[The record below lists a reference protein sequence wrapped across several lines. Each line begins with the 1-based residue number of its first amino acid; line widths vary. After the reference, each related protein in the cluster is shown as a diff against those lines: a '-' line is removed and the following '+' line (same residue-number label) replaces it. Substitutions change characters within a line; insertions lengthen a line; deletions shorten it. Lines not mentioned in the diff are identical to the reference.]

1 MRKRYFFY
9 YNNNMEKCQSRKNFK
24 VSGKLSTIL
33 LYVFDIS
40 QIKYKFL
47 LYYPFLVN
55 RYHNPLTI
63 LLCQL

>member
-24 VSGKLSTIL
+24 VSEKLSTIL

-40 QIKYKFL
+40 QIK
-47 LYYPFLVN
+47 
-55 RYHNPLTI
+55 
-63 LLCQL
+63 